1 MPYNYITQTGVIVPD
16 TSTLKTDVQGEYT
29 RQFGASLLLA
39 DDTPQGRLIDV
50 EVTARDLVVRGAAEL
65 ANQINPN
72 INSGIYLKS
81 VAALHALEAAA
92 ESYTIIPGVV
102 VTALPTTVIPA
113 GSRIA
118 DTAGNYFK
126 AITRITVPAEG
137 TATADFQ
144 AVAPGPIAPSLNSAT
159 QIIDGVFGWL
169 AVNNP
174 LDAIPGSFE
183 ETDDALRLARNA
195 KLSLLSKGPVEAISA
210 NLLAAP
216 NVRWRSI
223 RENDSAVARII
234 DGVVMTPSSTW
245 ICVQGGADDD
255 IAQAFIRS
263 KQTGSPLTVGTDN
276 GTPVFYAVVDTIS
289 GQTYPVAFTRP
300 VSTPVLMRVTVA
312 KGSAINPFIAIP
324 DAVMRYSNGLLAGE
338 LGFVV
343 GAAISP
349 FEVAAAINL
358 QLPELFIKK
367 VELALASNTPPVYS
381 TDTLPVKLWEV
392 ATITTSAIFVVTV

>member
-16 TSTLKTDVQGEYT
+16 TSTLKSDVQGEYT
-29 RQFGASLLLA
+29 KQFGAALLLA

-50 EVTARDLVVRGAAEL
+50 EVTARDLVIRGAAEL

-72 INSGIYLKS
+72 INSGIFLKS
-81 VAALHALEAAA
+81 VAALHAVEAAA

-137 TATADFQ
+137 TITADFQ
-144 AVAPGPIAPSLNSAT
+144 AVAPGPIAPDLNSAT
-159 QIIDGVFGWL
+159 QIVDGVFGWL
-169 AVNNP
+169 TVNNP
-174 LDAIPGSFE
+174 LAAVPGSFE

-195 KLSLLSKGPVEAISA
+195 KLSLLSKGPVEAISS

-223 RENDSAVARII
+223 RENDSDTMQTI

-255 IAQAFIRS
+255 IALAFLRS

-276 GTPVFYAVVDTIS
+276 GTPVLYSVVDPIS
-289 GQTYPVAFTRP
+289 GQTYPVMFTRP
-300 VSTPVLMRVTVA
+300 IPVPALMRVTVG
-312 KGSAINPFIAIP
+312 KGSAIDPFTAVP
-324 DAVMRYSNGLLAGE
+324 DAVMRYVNGLLPGE

-343 GAAISP
+343 GATISP
-349 FEVAAAINL
+349 FEVAAAINT

-367 VELALASNTPPVYS
+367 VELALASDGVYS
-381 TDTLPVKLWEV
+381 TNELSIALWEL
-392 ATITTSAIFVVTV
+392 ATITTGTIAVVVS

>member
-16 TSTLKTDVQGEYT
+16 TSTLKSDVQGEYT
-29 RQFGASLLLA
+29 KQFGASLLLA

-50 EVTARDLVVRGAAEL
+50 EVTARDLAIRGAAEL

-72 INSGIYLKS
+72 INSGIFLKS
-81 VAALHALEAAA
+81 VAALHAVEAQA

-137 TATADFQ
+137 TITADFQ
-144 AVAPGPIAPSLNSAT
+144 AVAPGPITPDLNSAK
-159 QIIDGVFGWL
+159 QIVDGVFGWL
-169 AVNNP
+169 TVNNP
-174 LDAIPGSFE
+174 LAATPGSFE

-223 RENDSAVARII
+223 RENDSDTAQTI

-255 IAQAFIRS
+255 IALAFIRS
-263 KQTGSPLTVGTDN
+263 KQTGSPLTIGSGN
-276 GTPVFYAVVDTIS
+276 GTPVLYAVVDPIS
-289 GQTYPVAFTRP
+289 GQTYPVMFTRP
-300 VSTPVLMRVTVA
+300 VPKPALMRVTVG
-312 KGSAINPFIAIP
+312 KGSAIDPFTAVP
-324 DAVMRYSNGLLAGE
+324 DAVMRYANGLLAGE

-343 GAAISP
+343 GAVISP
-349 FEVAAAINL
+349 FEVAAAINI

-367 VELALASNTPPVYS
+367 VELAFASDGIYS
-381 TDTLPVKLWEV
+381 TNELPIALWEL
-392 ATITTSAIFVVTV
+392 ATITTGTISIVVS

>member
-29 RQFGASLLLA
+29 KQFGSALLLA
-39 DDTPQGRLIDV
+39 DDTPQGRLIDI
-50 EVTARDLVVRGAAEL
+50 EVTARDLVIRGAAEL

-72 INSGIYLKS
+72 INSGIFLKS
-81 VAALHALEAAA
+81 VAALHAVEAAA
-92 ESYTIIPGVV
+92 ESYTVIPGVV

-137 TATADFQ
+137 SITADFQ
-144 AVAPGPIAPSLNSAT
+144 AVSPGPITPDLNSAT
-159 QIIDGVFGWL
+159 QIVDGVFGWL
-169 AVNNP
+169 TVNNP
-174 LDAIPGSFE
+174 LAAVPGSFE

-223 RENDSAVARII
+223 RENDSDTAQTI

-255 IAQAFIRS
+255 IALAFLRS

-276 GTPVFYAVVDTIS
+276 GTPVLYSVVDPIS
-289 GQTYPVAFTRP
+289 GQTYPVMFTRP
-300 VSTPVLMRVTVA
+300 IPVPALMRVTVG
-312 KGSAINPFIAIP
+312 KGSAIDPFTAVP
-324 DAVMRYSNGLLAGE
+324 DATMRYANGLLPGE

-343 GAAISP
+343 GATISP
-349 FEVAAAINL
+349 FEVAAAINI

-367 VELALASNTPPVYS
+367 VELALASDGIYS
-381 TDTLPVKLWEV
+381 TNELPIALWEL
-392 ATITTSAIFVVTV
+392 ATITTGTITVVVS